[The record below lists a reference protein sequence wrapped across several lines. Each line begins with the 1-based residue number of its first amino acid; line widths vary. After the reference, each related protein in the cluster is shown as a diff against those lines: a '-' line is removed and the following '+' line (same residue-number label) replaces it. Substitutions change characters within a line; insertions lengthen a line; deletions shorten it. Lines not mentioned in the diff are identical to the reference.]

1 MKRRK
6 WNAAVAG
13 LLTAAICCSLCLSGC
28 STDDTIVLRFA
39 DTAND
44 GEPDAVGNEY
54 FAQLVEERT
63 NGRVRVEY
71 YNASML
77 GADKI
82 ITQACIV
89 GTLDMAKCSSGNFT
103 EYSDALEFTELP
115 GIFTSVGHAR
125 RVFYDEQIREQVSQA
140 IYDDTTLTVV
150 MYDLDSGAPRVI
162 GTTSKEVRVPS
173 DMQGVKV
180 RTTGSPLENA
190 LYEAWGANAVTVDFS
205 ELYTALQQ
213 NLIDSIYLQ
222 ANWINSSM
230 LQENL
235 SYITPTDESYV
246 VSVKVMSQDAVE
258 KLGPELLEIV
268 LECGKE
274 AEAYKDELWDAHNQA
289 VYEAIGQST
298 EILELTEEEQQAW
311 DDAAQVLW
319 DEYVGTSISQELVDQ
334 VAALE
339 DE

>member
-1 MKRRK
+1 MKKRYWRLMLG
-6 WNAAVAG
+6 G
-13 LLTAAICCSLCLSGC
+13 LLATTVLCTCLSGC
-28 STDDTIVLRFA
+28 GANDTIVLRFA

-44 GEPDAVGNEY
+44 GEPDAEGNRY

-71 YNASML
+71 YNSGML

-115 GIFTSVGHAR
+115 GLFDGVDHAR
-125 RVFYDEQIREQVSQA
+125 RVFYDEEIRAEVSEA
-140 IYDDTTLTVV
+140 VYEDTTLTVV

-162 GTTSKEVRVPS
+162 GSTSKEVRVPE
-173 DMQGVKV
+173 DMKGMKV

-222 ANWINSSM
+222 ANWINSSK

-235 SYITPTDESYV
+235 SYITPTVENYV

-258 KLGPELLEIV
+258 KLGPELLDIV

-274 AEAYKDELWDAHNQA
+274 AEAYKDQLWDAHNEK
-289 VYEAIGQST
+289 VYESLRESS
-298 EILELTEEEQQAW
+298 EIVEITEEEQAAW
-311 DDAAQVLW
+311 DEASQVLW
-319 DEYVGTSISQELVDQ
+319 DKFVGTSVSQDLVDRIE
-334 VAALE
+334 ALKE
-339 DE
+339 